1 MLYTKKVALNV
12 REYQGVTYYSDDEKE
27 RYLLKVICDPEV
39 DKSVTVIMLN
49 PTTTEEAL
57 ADSVVQKA
65 IHYFPNKVDE
75 VNIVN
80 LFPFRENH
88 IHQLDE
94 HMKEKNMRYFSI
106 IKQNLHM
113 IKLAIKDADEIILAW
128 GSLPDDFSEAHCH
141 TCIRDIVH
149 LIRMFHKTNHCY
161 VFEIE
166 GQESLLTWD
175 NHPHHPR
182 ERKIKGLQ
190 HVSELWI
197 EDGCLVLR
205 FQ

>member
-1 MLYTKKVALNV
+1 MKKVALNV
-12 REYQGVTYYSDDEKE
+12 GEYQGITYYSDNEEE
-27 RYLLKVICDPEV
+27 RYLLKAIRDPEV
-39 DKSVTVIMLN
+39 DKAVTVIMLN
-49 PTTTEEAL
+49 PTKTEEVL
-57 ADSVVQKA
+57 ADPVVQKA
-65 IHYFPNKVDE
+65 VHYFPNQVGE
-75 VNIVN
+75 VNIIN

-94 HMKEKNMRYFSI
+94 YMKGQNMRDFSI

-128 GSLPDDFSEAHCH
+128 GSLPDGFSAIHYD

-149 LIRMFHKTNHCY
+149 LIRIFHKTNQCY

-175 NHPHHPR
+175 GHPHHPR
-182 ERKIKGLQ
+182 EGKIQGLQ
-190 HVSELWI
+190 HVSELCI
-197 EDGCLVLR
+197 EDGRLVLR
-205 FQ
+205 FL